1 MCNHKRL
8 WTAKEILRNN
18 KARIIMHP
26 DFKLYYKAV
35 EIKQDDIGIKT
46 DTDQWNRIE
55 SPEKNTY
62 IKTDTKF
69 MTKEQKIYNQDNIF
83 NKWYE
88 KTGQLHAKEWNCT
101 NVLYHKQKLTQWIKD
116 MDIIHENIK
125 LLEENVDNQ
134 LFDIGL
140 SNDFFC
146 IWHQRQRQQK

>member
-1 MCNHKRL
+1 
-8 WTAKEILRNN
+8 
-18 KARIIMHP
+18 MHP

-88 KTGQLHAKEWNCT
+88 KTGQLHAKE
-101 NVLYHKQKLTQWIKD
+101 
-116 MDIIHENIK
+116 
-125 LLEENVDNQ
+125 
-134 LFDIGL
+134 
-140 SNDFFC
+140 
-146 IWHQRQRQQK
+146 